1 MKHLTITILTIL
13 VLGGCATVYSPEQL
27 LARAQDKS
35 DFDLCFD
42 MVLPNPS
49 EYSKQELMNRRVDCN
64 LPSIKDEVISKREKQ
79 IALGQALIA
88 FGNSVQ
94 SSTSYPTYNLPNYS
108 QPNTSLNATSLT
120 QNWSL
125 QNSYIQGTTKVCV
138 YSLLGKVK
146 YETYQNKFINC
157 PMSKRYPME

>member
-1 MKHLTITILTIL
+1 MRKPITILITLAI
-13 VLGGCATVYSPEQL
+13 VGCATTYSPEQL
-27 LARAQDKS
+27 AARAQDKS
-35 DFDLCFD
+35 NIDLCFD
-42 MVLPNPS
+42 MISPNPNQ
-49 EYSKQELMNRRVDCN
+49 YSKQELMNRRVDCN
-64 LPSIKDEVISKREKQ
+64 LPSIKDAVTSRRQKQ

-94 SSTSYPTYNLPNYS
+94 SPTSYPTYNLPNYS
-108 QPNTSLNATSLT
+108 KPNTNPAPLT

-146 YETYQNKFINC
+146 YETYQNQYMTC
-157 PMSKRYPME
+157 PLSKRYPMQ